1 MELVFNRVAE
11 EAETLIIVVCMP
23 RVHSACYP
31 SPCYS
36 LQNKLDG
43 IVMDNEEDIRLWCEV
58 AVPYTECLN
67 KLPLE
72 CRTTGLEDIIEET
85 KYQMNQIPCGSSRKL
100 TVSIGLFILI
110 SINTFLL

>member
-1 MELVFNRVAE
+1 MFSVMLWGTFVFA
-11 EAETLIIVVCMP
+11 VVC
-23 RVHSACYP
+23 VTGVYSACYP

-43 IVMDNEEDIRLWCEV
+43 IVMDNADGIRLWCEV

-72 CRTTGLEDIIEET
+72 CRTTRLEDIIEET
-85 KYQMNQIPCGSSRKL
+85 KYQMNQIPCGSSGEL
-100 TVSIGLFILI
+100 TASVGLFILI
-110 SINTFLL
+110 SINAFLL